1 MKSFK
6 KALSLFS
13 LVLVA
18 VSFTVCTSA
27 AESDTVPTDLIVYG
41 KIFTSEG
48 NNIAEAFAVKDGKYV
63 YVGDKKGAEAFIEKG
78 KTEVID
84 YTGKGLVMSGCG
96 NGHAHY
102 LSAYAVQS
110 FGTMI
115 GFDDDVNKFL
125 TEIVPHYCQ
134 ESKRNRRKSCLR
146 NGLGV

>member
-41 KIFTSEG
+41 KIFTFEG

-84 YTGKGLVMSGCG
+84 YTGKGLVMSGC
-96 NGHAHY
+96 
-102 LSAYAVQS
+102 
-110 FGTMI
+110 
-115 GFDDDVNKFL
+115 
-125 TEIVPHYCQ
+125 
-134 ESKRNRRKSCLR
+134 
-146 NGLGV
+146 